1 MALVSWAPWRPDG
14 RNEDMSLE
22 TLAIVLETYYLDVN
36 EKTTAEG
43 RKMLCFSC
51 DVTFFVSAS
60 TARLTY
66 SYTKCFIL
74 HATHCSRHQQYSED
88 PKRHGV
94 SLTA

>member
-51 DVTFFVSAS
+51 DVTGSHVLCECLY
-60 TARLTY
+60 RP
-66 SYTKCFIL
+66 SYLLI
-74 HATHCSRHQQYSED
+74 Y
-88 PKRHGV
+88 
-94 SLTA
+94 